1 MRKNRRHTCLQGL
14 MLICLMAL
22 ALPLSAQDDEMDAV
36 MEKPLT
42 IVDGSHLT
50 ASVKMGYSNLMV
62 NSEKL
67 KNSPGGF
74 GVGAEIDYTH
84 FVSTHIG
91 LRVGCDVSIHISKY
105 RMASYSAQSSE
116 EIQVYTNPSLGESQ
130 TVEAEYKTTTV
141 DIVSDYMY
149 SAIGIPVALAFQ
161 GESWYASAGVKFNIP
176 LKLRESSKYGETQTE
191 CVSIGNNDVSIPGEV
206 IPGQRIEAIP
216 YNSSARGNTFKP
228 FFVSSLIEGGYR
240 LGSPRGDAIEMGVY
254 AEFSFNECHPGSE
267 KPLAART
274 NGKIESLPTLLSNAV
289 QSLRLFN
296 VGVKLQYDFSFRH
309 PRRK

>member
-1 MRKNRRHTCLQGL
+1 

-91 LRVGCDVSIHISKY
+91 LRVGCDVSVHISKY

-116 EIQVYTNPSLGESQ
+116 EIQVWTNPSLGESQ

>member
-1 MRKNRRHTCLQGL
+1 MRKNKRDMYLRGLVALCLT
-14 MLICLMAL
+14 AL
-22 ALPLSAQDDEMDAV
+22 AMPLSAQEETVA
-36 MEKPLT
+36 EKPLT

-50 ASVKMGYSNLMV
+50 ASVRMGYSNLMV

-74 GVGAEIDYTH
+74 VAGAEIDYTH
-84 FVSTHIG
+84 YVSTHIG
-91 LRVGCDVSIHISKY
+91 LRLGCDVTIHTSKY
-105 RMASYSAQSSE
+105 HMASYSAESSE
-116 EIQVYTNPSLGESQ
+116 EIQVWTNPSLGESQ
-130 TVEAEYKTTTV
+130 TVEAKYRTTTE

-161 GESWYASAGVKFNIP
+161 GEYWYASAGVKFNIP
-176 LKLRESSKYGETQTE
+176 LKLRESSKYGVTQTE
-191 CVSIGNNDVSIPGEV
+191 CVSVGNNEVSIPGESL
-206 IPGQRIEAIP
+206 PGQAIEAIP
-216 YNSSARGNTFKP
+216 YNSTARGNTFKP
-228 FFVSSLIEGGYR
+228 FFVTSLIEGGYR
-240 LGSPRGDAIEMGVY
+240 IGSPRGDAIGIGVY

-267 KPLAART
+267 KPLAARN